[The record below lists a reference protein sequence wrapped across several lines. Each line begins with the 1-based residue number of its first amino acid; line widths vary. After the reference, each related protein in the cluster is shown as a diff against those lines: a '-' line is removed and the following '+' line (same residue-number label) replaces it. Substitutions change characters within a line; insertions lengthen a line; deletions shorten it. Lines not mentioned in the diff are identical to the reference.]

1 MLRLII
7 ALFGLLFPNGLYVYW
22 IATRFDTVAGA
33 LSNELAIGFLVE
45 MVIATLIV
53 AYRFHASPLGKVRVR
68 WFVVLS
74 LAGGI
79 GFGIPV
85 FYWLNKR
92 VDSKKRQVNS
102 KKAKQP
108 RKRPR
113 ERTFS
118 GITAEVHA

>member
-33 LSNELAIGFLVE
+33 LSNELALGFLVE

-53 AYRFHASPLGKVRVR
+53 AYRFHVSPLGKVHVR

-74 LAGGI
+74 LAGVM
-79 GFGIPV
+79 GFGIPF
-85 FYWLNKR
+85 FYCINKR
-92 VDSKKRQVNS
+92 AYKKKRQINS
-102 KKAKQP
+102 KKAKQA